1 MTTDLNAA
9 PDAAAPPV
17 GAEAIRFGPLQLSS
31 GTRRHNAV
39 AYYWLAL
46 TAIMT
51 FTFVPGIQAALLST
65 VLGLPEAEQGRIT
78 GLLGLVAEIVLIV
91 VVAVAGAASD
101 RRGRRIIAV
110 GGYVTMGIGIA
121 ITPFMGSVVPLLAAR
136 AVVAVGIAMV
146 TGMLATIIADYVR
159 NETRGVANGILGFAN
174 GIGAL
179 VTFFVLIQLP
189 EQFESMGLGDVAAL
203 RLTYAIVA
211 GICLVTALILRL
223 GLRGGKAVVAADH
236 PPMLRLLRVGLS
248 AGRRPGL
255 ALSYAAAFVSRA
267 DMALVGAFLILWAT
281 QYGQSAGLSSA
292 EALARGGILMGVA
305 NGMAL
310 LAAPVIGIVS
320 DRLGRVDAVL
330 LALGISAVGYGATLL
345 VADPFSAVGYT
356 VAAVIG
362 VGQTFGVIASQVLVA
377 EQAPPNIRGSVIG
390 TFGLFG
396 GVGIMVALGVGG
408 VLFDAW
414 RPAGPFVL
422 FASFAA
428 ASFVFGLVVRGRI
441 PREEAQS
448 ADLAAI

>member
-1 MTTDLNAA
+1 VTTDVNAV
-9 PDAAAPPV
+9 APPI
-17 GAEAIRFGPLQLSS
+17 GAEAIRFGPLQLST
-31 GTRRHNAV
+31 GTTRTNAL

-46 TAIMT
+46 TAIMV

-65 VLGLPEAEQGRIT
+65 VLGLPEAEQGRVT

-110 GGYVTMGIGIA
+110 GGYTMMGIGIA

-136 AVVAVGIAMV
+136 AVLSVGIAMV

-179 VTFFVLIQLP
+179 VTFLVLVQLP
-189 EQFESMGLGDVAAL
+189 EQFESLGLGDVAAL
-203 RLTYAIVA
+203 RATYLAVA
-211 GICLVTALILRL
+211 GLSLLTALVLRF
-223 GLRGGKAVVAADH
+223 GLRGGPAVVTEEHA
-236 PPMLRLLRVGLS
+236 PMLRLLKVGLS

-281 QYGQSAGLSSA
+281 QYGQSVGLSSA
-292 EALARGGILMGVA
+292 EALAKGGILMAVA
-305 NGMAL
+305 MGTAL
-310 LAAPVIGIVS
+310 VTAPVIGIVS

-330 LALGISAVGYGATLL
+330 LALGVSAVGYGSTLF
-345 VADPFSAVGYT
+345 VEDPFSVVGYT
-356 VAAVIG
+356 VAAAIG
-362 VGQTFGVIASQVLVA
+362 VGQTSGVIASQVLVA

-408 VLFDAW
+408 ILFDAW

-422 FASFAA
+422 FATFALF
-428 ASFVFGLVVRGRI
+428 SFVFGLVVRGRI
-441 PREEAQS
+441 PREEA
-448 ADLAAI
+448 ADADVDSL

>member
-1 MTTDLNAA
+1 M
-9 PDAAAPPV
+9 PPA
-17 GAEAIRFGPLQLSS
+17 GAEAIRFGPLQLSA

-101 RRGRRIIAV
+101 RRGRRVIAV

-121 ITPFMGSVVPLLAAR
+121 ITPFMGRVVPLLAAR

-179 VTFFVLIQLP
+179 ITFFVLVQLP
-189 EQFESMGLGDVAAL
+189 EQFESMGLGEVAAL

-211 GICLVTALILRL
+211 GICLATAVVLRM
-223 GLRGGKAVVAADH
+223 GLRGSKAVVAADH
-236 PPMLRLLRVGLS
+236 PPMTRLLRVGLS

-281 QYGQSAGLSSA
+281 QYGQSTGLSSA

-330 LALGISAVGYGATLL
+330 LALGISALGYGATLL

-362 VGQTFGVIASQVLVA
+362 IGQTFGVIASQVLVA

-396 GVGIMVALGVGG
+396 GVGIMVALGAGG

-441 PREEAQS
+441 PREEAAS
-448 ADLAAI
+448 ADLTAI